1 MVDKENIKIKFDEDF
16 KKTFKKID
24 NSYKIKVKKQINKI
38 IQNPEIGKPMKANRK
53 GTREV
58 YVSPFRL
65 FYAFFLS
72 DDEEDKSKEIYK
84 LVFLDLYHK
93 DNQ

>member
-1 MVDKENIKIKFDEDF
+1 MVDKENIKIKFDDDF
-16 KKTFKKID
+16 KRTFKKID
-24 NSYKIKVKKQINKI
+24 NSYKIKVKKQIKKI
-38 IQNPEIGKPMKANRK
+38 IQNPEIGKPMRANRK
-53 GTREV
+53 RTREV

-65 FYAFFLS
+65 SYAFFLS
-72 DDEEDKSKEIYK
+72 DDEEDQGKGIYK

>member
-1 MVDKENIKIKFDEDF
+1 MVDKEKIKIKYDCDF
-16 KKTFKKID
+16 EKTFRKID
-24 NSYKIKVKKQINKI
+24 NSYKIKVRKQIAKI
-38 IQNPEIGKPMKANRK
+38 IQNPKIGKPMKSNRK

-65 FYAFFLS
+65 SYAYFLS
-72 DDEEDKSKEIYK
+72 DDEEDQGKEIYK

>member
-1 MVDKENIKIKFDEDF
+1 MVDKENIKIKFDDDF
-16 KKTFKKID
+16 KRTFKKID
-24 NSYKIKVKKQINKI
+24 NSYKIKVKKQMAKI
-38 IQNPEIGKPMKANRK
+38 IKNPEIGKPMRANRK

-65 FYAFFLS
+65 SYAFFLS
-72 DDEEDKSKEIYK
+72 DDEEDQGKEIYK